1 MTISL
6 YIVEDYLLTR
16 VGLKNALNK
25 YKELHILGE
34 FENAEDCISAMSTK
48 QSDIILMDLG
58 LPKMDGVQATRILK
72 EKYPKTKIIMLTS
85 YEKDEAV
92 LAALTAGANAYC
104 LKDSEEENLINIIK
118 TVNDGALWL
127 APKIAQVP
135 FHHLPSKKSSSVYS
149 SKEKEE
155 SQIKLTGREL
165 SILKLMKEGKSNPQ
179 IAKEIIISTHTVKA
193 YVASILVKL
202 EVSDRVQAVVKAMDL
217 DLV

>member
-16 VGLKNALNK
+16 VGLKNTLNK
-25 YKELHILGE
+25 FKELNILGE
-34 FENAEDCISAMSTK
+34 FENAEDCISAMSKK

-58 LPKMDGVQATRILK
+58 LPHMDGVQATKILK

-127 APKIAQVP
+127 APRIAQVP
-135 FHHLPSKKSSSVYS
+135 YNHLPCKKSSYIYS

-155 SQIKLTGREL
+155 SKIKLTDREL
-165 SILKLMKEGKSNPQ
+165 SILRLMKEGKTNPE

-202 EVSDRVQAVVKAMDL
+202 DVSDRVQAVVKAMNL